1 MLAHG
6 PRIGAHLP
14 LGQGLLR
21 ATDRAAEIGASAI
34 QVFTDNPT
42 AWRRRTTLP
51 DELPAFRER
60 LAGLDVRPI
69 AVHAPYLVNLATTDP
84 ELHARSV
91 AVLEHELRV
100 ATAWGAAFVNVHVG
114 SHRGAGPE
122 AGIAS
127 LADGLCRV
135 LETVAGEAPDIVVVL
150 ENGSGAGAGIG
161 TTIGELARI
170 DAALLAA
177 GVDRGRFAF
186 CLDAAHLWGA
196 GYPIDSPA
204 GVDAVVD
211 EFAARIGL
219 DRLAM
224 VHLNDSRSERGSRT
238 DQHEH
243 LGAGRIGAAGLRRVL
258 THPGL
263 EHVVYLL
270 ETPGMDDGYDLVNM
284 DRARDLVEGRA
295 LAELPPD
302 AFDTPSTRGRSGPPE
317 HDDESLDPVG

>member
-21 ATDRAAEIGASAI
+21 AADRAAEIGASAI

-69 AVHAPYLVNLATTDP
+69 AVHAPYLVNLATADP
-84 ELHARSV
+84 DLHARSV

-150 ENGSGAGAGIG
+150 ENGSGAGSGIG

-224 VHLNDSRSERGSRT
+224 VHLNDSRSERGSRIGPPRAPRR
-238 DQHEH
+238 
-243 LGAGRIGAAGLRRVL
+243 GADRRRR
-258 THPGL
+258 PR
-263 EHVVYLL
+263 
-270 ETPGMDDGYDLVNM
+270 P
-284 DRARDLVEGRA
+284 
-295 LAELPPD
+295 PPD
-302 AFDTPSTRGRSGPPE
+302 ASWPRARRVPPRDAGHGRGLRPRQHGPCA
-317 HDDESLDPVG
+317 